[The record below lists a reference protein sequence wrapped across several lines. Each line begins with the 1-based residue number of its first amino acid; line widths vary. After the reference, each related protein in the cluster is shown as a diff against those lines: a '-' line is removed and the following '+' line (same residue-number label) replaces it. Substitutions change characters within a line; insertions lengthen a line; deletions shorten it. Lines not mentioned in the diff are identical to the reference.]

1 MKLLIIG
8 GTVFLGRAL
17 AEAAL
22 ARGHEVTL
30 FNRGQHNPELF
41 PEVEKLRGDRD
52 GGMDALRGRRW
63 DAVIDTCGYYPRVV
77 RQSAQLLADAVGHYT
92 FISSISAYADFR
104 QSWDEN
110 GPLGQMDAEEA
121 EAASAIS
128 STNYGPLKV
137 LCEQTVEQAL
147 PGRTLVLRPGLIDG
161 PHDPSDRFTYW
172 PVRVARGG
180 KVLVPGNESLR
191 VEIIDVRDLAEWNI
205 RLVEANK
212 TGIYN
217 TTGPDYP
224 LTMQRLLEACKA
236 ETGSDAEFVCV
247 PGEFLKEHEVDA
259 NRVSCWWI
267 PADDEEYRYF
277 CEVNCKKAQADG
289 LTFRPIA
296 ETARDTRLWAATRP
310 DDWTWRAGLTAEK
323 EAALLEAWNSRIRD

>member
-1 MKLLIIG
+1 MRILIIG

-17 AEAAL
+17 VEAAL

-52 GGMDALRGRRW
+52 GGMEALEGRKW
-63 DAVIDTCGYYPRVV
+63 DAVIDTCGYFPRVV

-92 FISSISAYADFR
+92 FISSISAYANFR

-110 GPLGQMDAEEA
+110 GPLGEIDDAEA
-121 EAASAIS
+121 EAATSITN
-128 STNYGPLKV
+128 TNYGPLKV
-137 LCEQTVEQAL
+137 RCEQEVEQRL
-147 PGRTLVLRPGLIDG
+147 PGRTLVLRPGLING
-161 PHDPSDRFTYW
+161 PYDPSDRFTYW

-180 KVLVPGNESLR
+180 KVLVPGDGSVR

-205 RLVEANK
+205 RLAEENK

-217 TTGPDYP
+217 TTGPNYP
-224 LTMQRLLEACKA
+224 LTMQAMLDICKA
-236 ETGSDAEFVCV
+236 ESGSDAEFVYV
-247 PGEFLKEHEVDA
+247 PDKLLEEHEINP
-259 NRVSCWWI
+259 NRVSCWYV
-267 PADDEEYRYF
+267 PAEEEDYRYF

-289 LTFRPIA
+289 LTFRPLA
-296 ETARDTRLWAATRP
+296 ETACDTRLWAATRP
-310 DDWTWRAGLTAEK
+310 ADWTWRAGLTPEK
-323 EAALLEAWNSRIRD
+323 EAELLEAWGKRA